1 MDTSTKSLLFEYVN
15 LVKELN
21 SLRLATLLSRKSIS
35 LQHRGDWDGARIIDF
50 DEEDCRSFLLSCR
63 MLIQDND
70 RISLRCIGKIIED
83 SGCSNEL
90 KALVGGER
98 FSMNLSLDDYCAF
111 AAPSCGRI
119 TNRDVLDTFLW
130 GAYAHRGMNPV
141 IRQRFLDW
149 QSDNRQFLSLKLVFL
164 LMLKIMLEAASKIS
178 SAIDAELQNNQPNKP
193 AHPTAGNVLL

>member
-1 MDTSTKSLLFEYVN
+1 MDTSTKPLLIEYVN

-35 LQHRGDWDGARIIDF
+35 LQHSGDWDDARIIDF

-90 KALVGGER
+90 KSLVGGER
-98 FSMNLSLDDYCAF
+98 FRMNLSLDDYCAF
-111 AAPSCGRI
+111 AAPGCGQI
-119 TNRDVLDTFLW
+119 TNRDVFDTLLW
-130 GAYAHRGMNPV
+130 GAYAHRGMNPAT
-141 IRQRFLDW
+141 RQRFLDW
-149 QSDNRQFLSLKLVFL
+149 QADSRQFLSLKLVFL
-164 LMLKIMLEAASKIS
+164 LMLKIILKAASKIS
-178 SAIDAELQNNQPNKP
+178 SAIDAELQNHQPNKP
-193 AHPTAGNVLL
+193 AHPTAGDVQI